1 MPKRVVR
8 QEFAIQCTAQSEF
21 IAAGKL
27 NYILS
32 DGKLNGCMYPDGKIL
47 WSGEIDKASFA
58 PKHGHKQT
66 TKTCFLCKVRIL
78 SDSKSLY
85 KLEFIIHR
93 EDPVLISTFANRLQ
107 DLLLLY
113 EKESTAMNKL
123 NKWTLHV

>member
-1 MPKRVVR
+1 MLPKRVVR
-8 QEFAIQCTAQSEF
+8 QEFAIQCMAKSEF

-47 WSGEIDKASFA
+47 WSGEIDKTSFA
-58 PKHGHKQT
+58 AEKQHKQT
-66 TKTCFLCKVRIL
+66 SKTCFLCKVRIL

-107 DLLLLY
+107 DLLVLY
-113 EKESTAMNKL
+113 EKEAAAINKL
-123 NKWTLHV
+123 NKWTL